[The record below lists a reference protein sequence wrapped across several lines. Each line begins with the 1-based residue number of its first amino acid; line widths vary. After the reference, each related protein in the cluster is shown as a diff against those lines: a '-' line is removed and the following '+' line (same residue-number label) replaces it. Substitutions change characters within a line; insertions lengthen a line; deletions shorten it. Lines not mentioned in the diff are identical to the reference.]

1 MIEESKAF
9 CKKIKEENLLADIS
23 YWFQEMDKSK
33 FFEQSQG
40 LKKAVLSEVC
50 TIVFQPIKDIVN
62 K

>member
-1 MIEESKAF
+1 
-9 CKKIKEENLLADIS
+9 
-23 YWFQEMDKSK
+23 MDKSK

-40 LKKAVLSEVC
+40 LKKAMLSEVC